1 MELFEIHLVD
11 SVKAPYT
18 VEVADMNGNGMM
30 DIVVGSTG
38 DYFVAWYEAPYWKK
52 HIIGTNTRGNI
63 SAAAHDIDGDG
74 RMEVAVC
81 SEFNMS
87 LAKDAAYLQWY
98 DAVAK
103 PEDEWVSYKI
113 DDLSFAHGGHFADI
127 DDDGVDEFVVG
138 TMRGTRTPEPLDWND
153 AGLLVYYK
161 IPENPKEDKWIRHVI
176 DDNVNRLHNK
186 HIIDLDGDGRLDI
199 IAAAKDGVLWYE
211 PTSEE
216 GVFKKHV
223 INDHDAGNVFVTDLD
238 GDGVNEVVSLEAW
251 HGNGLVW
258 YKAPDDDLRSGKW
271 TRYVID
277 ETFDSAHA
285 VCCADMNNDGKIEII
300 AGFRGTGTSLNYY
313 EPVDINGNK
322 WQKHLIDDDMG
333 ITGVVAVDID
343 GDGKLDIVG
352 AGQTTNTLKW
362 YRNLM

>member
-1 MELFEIHLVD
+1 MEMFEIHLVD

-38 DYFVAWYEAPYWKK
+38 DYFIAWYESPFWKK

-74 RMEVAVC
+74 KLEVAVC
-81 SEFNMS
+81 SEFNMGV
-87 LAKDAAYLQWY
+87 AKDAAYLQWF
-98 DAVAK
+98 DAVDDQ
-103 PEDEWVSYKI
+103 EGEWVSYKI

-127 DDDGVDEFVVG
+127 DGDGKDEFVVG
-138 TMRGTRTPEPLDWND
+138 TMRGTISPEALDWED
-153 AGLLVYYK
+153 PGLLVYYK
-161 IPENPKEDKWIRHVI
+161 IPENPREDRWIRHVI
-176 DDNVNRLHNK
+176 DDKVKRLHNK
-186 HIIDLDGDGRLDI
+186 HIIDLDGDGHLDI

-211 PTSEE
+211 RNTEDGE
-216 GVFKKHV
+216 FKKH
-223 INDHDAGNVFVTDLD
+223 IISDHDAGNVFVVDLD

-251 HGNGLVW
+251 HGTELVW
-258 YKAPDDDLRSGKW
+258 YKAPGDLRAGKW
-271 TRYVID
+271 TRHVID
-277 ETFDSAHA
+277 DTFENAHA
-285 VCCADMNNDGKIEII
+285 VCCADMNNDGKIEIV

-313 EPVDINGNK
+313 EPIDVKANK
-322 WQKHLIDDDMG
+322 WNKYLIDDDMG
-333 ITGVVAVDID
+333 ITGVVAMDID
-343 GDGKLDIVG
+343 GDDKLDIVG